1 MINDPASPT
10 PSSAPHTDAPAAAV
24 GARTFGEFVALLED
38 GRLAADLQDA
48 LKELAQACGDHAL
61 ATMTTAKAKL
71 ALTFGFELKGGV
83 FEIVADFKTTLP
95 RQPRARSVA
104 WTTRDGAFSPHNPR
118 QLAMPFGVREMRD
131 VSATR
136 DLRPL

>member
-1 MINDPASPT
+1 MIDDPAPAPT
-10 PSSAPHTDAPAAAV
+10 PSSAPPTAPAGAV
-24 GARTFGEFVALLED
+24 GARTFGEFVAMLED